1 MYTQNGLMCNGKCLN
16 ETGTDYDEKHSAGL
30 CVKRE
35 VYYEV
40 TSVIVPENVSAAA
53 YDKGGEESHEQGG
66 LFDDDYGGDEL
77 ADNDVIG
84 HVEQVNT
91 DSYEDYEEFGDVKTR
106 DESND
111 DKKHGYEGDLEATVT
126 EVAAA
131 PATVEASDESS
142 DGQKRDNRA
151 LEMGCWDGPRVR
163 ERSDT
168 VPSPQSGIL
177 RKSAED
183 SDVIKAKQEAVGAT
197 TEPGPENED
206 RGPDYKDG

>member
-40 TSVIVPENVSAAA
+40 TSVIVPENVSAAE

-91 DSYEDYEEFGDVKTR
+91 DSYEDCEEFGDVKTP

-111 DKKHGYEGDLEATVT
+111 DKKHGYEGDLEVTVT

-131 PATVEASDESS
+131 PATVEGANAVTV
-142 DGQKRDNRA
+142 DGYTSTETRSTR
-151 LEMGCWDGPRVR
+151 R

-183 SDVIKAKQEAVGAT
+183 SDVIKAKQTAVGAT

>member
-1 MYTQNGLMCNGKCLN
+1 MRLELITMRNTPL
-16 ETGTDYDEKHSAGL
+16 
-30 CVKRE
+30 
-35 VYYEV
+35 
-40 TSVIVPENVSAAA
+40 VPENVSAAE

-91 DSYEDYEEFGDVKTR
+91 DSYEDCEEFGDVKTQV
-106 DESND
+106 ESND
-111 DKKHGYEGDLEATVT
+111 DEKHGYEGDLEATVT

-131 PATVEASDESS
+131 PATVEGANAYGNPVDEGLTGNNLASDESS

-151 LEMGCWDGPRVR
+151 LEMGCWDGPR
-163 ERSDT
+163 
-168 VPSPQSGIL
+168 
-177 RKSAED
+177 
-183 SDVIKAKQEAVGAT
+183 VIKAKQEAVGAT

>member
-1 MYTQNGLMCNGKCLN
+1 
-16 ETGTDYDEKHSAGL
+16 
-30 CVKRE
+30 
-35 VYYEV
+35 
-40 TSVIVPENVSAAA
+40 PENVSAAE

-91 DSYEDYEEFGDVKTR
+91 DSYEDCEEFGDVKTP

-111 DKKHGYEGDLEATVT
+111 DKKHGYEGDLEVTVT

-131 PATVEASDESS
+131 PATVEGANAVTVDGYTTSDESS

-151 LEMGCWDGPRVR
+151 LEMGCWDGPRVV
-163 ERSDT
+163 T
-168 VPSPQSGIL
+168 
-177 RKSAED
+177 
-183 SDVIKAKQEAVGAT
+183 
-197 TEPGPENED
+197 
-206 RGPDYKDG
+206 